1 MLAQA
6 IPMPDA
12 PQRNDPLAVLNA
24 VAVAPAQLTA
34 ALEAL
39 SLLPAGAQRDPRA
52 QAFALQAYV
61 VEAGLGDDPAVA
73 AALHARVTALAKWTA
88 AHDPARQSD
97 PDAMIAAAA
106 QFPMCALDAG
116 IGFEPAGFQEMIL
129 FIEELPW

>member
-6 IPMPDA
+6 IAVPDA
-12 PQRNDPLAVLNA
+12 PQSDDPLSILNA

-34 ALEAL
+34 ALETL
-39 SLLPAGAQRDPRA
+39 SLLPQGAQRDPRA
-52 QAFALQAYV
+52 QAFALQAYAG
-61 VEAGLGDDPAVA
+61 EAGLGDDPTLS

-88 AHDPARQSD
+88 AHDPGRQSD
-97 PDAMIAAAA
+97 PEAVIAASS
-106 QFPMCALDAG
+106 QFRLSALATG